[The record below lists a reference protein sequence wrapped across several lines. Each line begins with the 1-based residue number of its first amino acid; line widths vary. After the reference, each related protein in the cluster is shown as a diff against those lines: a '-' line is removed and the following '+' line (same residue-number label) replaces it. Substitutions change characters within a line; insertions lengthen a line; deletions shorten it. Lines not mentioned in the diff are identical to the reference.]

1 MNDTQSI
8 QAAKAKAFRKL
19 HDSDETF
26 VIPNPWD
33 VGSAKMLQSMGFKA
47 LATTS
52 AGHAFSMGL
61 CEGFTTNQDVLEHCF
76 LVSEAT
82 DVPVS
87 ADLEMGFGDSP
98 KEAGETIRLAA
109 PTGIVGA
116 SIEDHTGRLTDPIYD
131 FELAVERVAAAVEA
145 ARGLDHDF
153 IITAR
158 AENYLHDRP
167 FLDDTIKRL
176 VAFEEAGADVLFA
189 PGLPDLDAI
198 KEVCAALKNPV
209 NVVMGLSGKTFTID
223 ELAGAGVKRISVGAT
238 FARLAYGAMFDAVK
252 EIQTKGTFEFAEK
265 APGFGD
271 VEALLK

>member
-1 MNDTQSI
+1 MNELQKI

-19 HDSDETF
+19 HEGDGIF

-52 AGHAFSMGL
+52 SGHAFSMGV
-61 CEGFTTNQDVLEHCF
+61 CEGFTTNQDVLEHCY
-76 LVSEAT
+76 VIAEAT
-82 DVPVS
+82 DIPLS
-87 ADLEMGFGDSP
+87 GDLEMGFGDSP

-131 FELAVERVAAAVEA
+131 FELAVERVAAAAEA

-153 IITAR
+153 ILTAR

-189 PGLPDLDAI
+189 PGLPDLAAI
-198 KEVCAALKNPV
+198 KEVCSAVSKPV
-209 NVVMGLSGKTFTID
+209 NAIMGLPGKTFSID
-223 ELAGAGVKRISVGAT
+223 ELADAGVKRISVGSA
-238 FARLAYGAMFDAVK
+238 FARLAYGAMFEAVK
-252 EIQTKGTFEFAEK
+252 EVQTTGTFEFADR
-265 APGFGD
+265 AAGFGD